1 MSSIGAV
8 RFDLVPLES
17 KCTLHPQMRYR
28 RQQGH
33 TVAIR
38 SNAGISDLIELFA
51 ARFEVSAPDEEAYRD
66 LPAQYTIA
74 TE

>member
-1 MSSIGAV
+1 
-8 RFDLVPLES
+8 
-17 KCTLHPQMRYR
+17 MRYR

>member
-1 MSSIGAV
+1 MYTSPTNEV
-8 RFDLVPLES
+8 Q
-17 KCTLHPQMRYR
+17 KTT
-28 RQQGH
+28 H

-51 ARFEVSAPDEEAYRD
+51 ARFEVSAPDEESYRD